1 MFGNNVFTRV
11 KRSEN
16 KKMAEI
22 AHFLKE
28 NDLSVDT
35 TVEVFITVSVMTVLL
50 PAAVLPEISL
60 NAWPLANQYAAKA

>member
-35 TVEVFITVSVMTVLL
+35 TVEVFITVSRDDRLI
-50 PAAVLPEISL
+50 ACAVLPEISL